1 MDFKKE
7 FILKTKEIYK
17 ETVSENQ
24 AYSKLCDKFESY
36 FIDLRESLKKE
47 IGVANGEFDIL
58 IDKFS
63 FIKVLF
69 FKRELQITIDVP
81 TVEVR
86 VKYFDELNNENI
98 DKLIDM
104 IEYEGGSYKSQVF
117 QSPISRNIIDNYLAV
132 AFREDLEKNV
142 SKKLVE

>member
-24 AYSKLCDKFESY
+24 AYNKLCDKFESY
-36 FIDLRESLKKE
+36 FIDLKESLKKE
-47 IGVANGEFDIL
+47 IGVANGEIDIV

-69 FKRELQITIDVP
+69 FKRELEITIDVP
-81 TVEVR
+81 TVDIR
-86 VKYFDELNNENI
+86 VKYFDEVNNENI
-98 DKLIDM
+98 ENKIDI
-104 IEYEGGSYKSQVF
+104 IEYVDGAYRSQVF